1 MQHEDVLAYAETQD
15 IFQCEGETLIFIAPL
30 FVADDSILEQM
41 LTMTEITLRE
51 CLDNQQK
58 ITLQIRPN
66 EQRNTASVSGDLIN
80 RHVQNSFK
88 TSLCMV
94 IL

>member
-1 MQHEDVLAYAETQD
+1 MLKRK
-15 IFQCEGETLIFIAPL
+15 IFFSVRERLLYSLRHFLLQT
-30 FVADDSILEQM
+30 VSILEQM
-41 LTMTEITLRE
+41 LTMTENTLRE

-66 EQRNTASVSGDLIN
+66 ELRNTASVSGDLIN